1 MPNAAPETRSR
12 IITMIH
18 KEGPQF
24 LNPPRH
30 GAPHAPLLNRRVLSA
45 GPAAVLCTKVLHAA
59 DAEPRSLVLPQAD
72 AVQVTPRNVSA
83 TPLPQPASGVENPA
97 TSLTRSAWR
106 ATPVFSNRRLRWVL
120 MVVTATPRAAA
131 TSGTPPTSTMASST
145 RSSVG
150 VNLYIS
156 PITAGGANASRVA
169 LRMNNAA

>member
-12 IITMIH
+12 INTMIH

-30 GAPHAPLLNRRVLSA
+30 GAPHAPLLNRRALLA
-45 GPAAVLCTKVLHAA
+45 GPAAVLCTK
-59 DAEPRSLVLPQAD
+59 VLPQAD

-106 ATPVFSNRRLRWVL
+106 ATPVFSNRRLR
-120 MVVTATPRAAA
+120 
-131 TSGTPPTSTMASST
+131 
-145 RSSVG
+145 
-150 VNLYIS
+150 
-156 PITAGGANASRVA
+156 
-169 LRMNNAA
+169 